1 MFDKFNNDRVPGAK
15 KNRGIYKQDKTADGD
30 KEEILI
36 GKSKLK
42 ERPVK
47 PITDYDVELYELPT
61 SFSRKDLEKLEET
74 KEAMRR
80 DSDRY
85 AEEHLH
91 DGDANTE
98 TFEDLLAEEEKRAGK
113 KTTAD
118 ENADGITGESGEDNK
133 DE

>member
-1 MFDKFNNDRVPGAK
+1 M
-15 KNRGIYKQDKTADGD
+15 
-30 KEEILI
+30 
-36 GKSKLK
+36 
-42 ERPVK
+42 
-47 PITDYDVELYELPT
+47 ELYELPT

-85 AEEHLH
+85 AEEHLR